1 MERFLAA
8 LAFALI
14 IPGAVFAQTLPVPVT
29 PRACDVTKVTTGGTA
44 VTAFTGPANGFTLE
58 NPSSATEPLLYS
70 LAGAAAPS
78 VGGSTFDLAAG
89 SAIQFNPQL
98 SGSVNLSVNAAS
110 NNHAFACMRY

>member
-1 MERFLAA
+1 MKRFLAA
-8 LAFALI
+8 LPFVLFPVLAI
-14 IPGAVFAQTLPVPVT
+14 AQTLPVPVT
-29 PRACDVTKVTTGGTA
+29 PRACDVTQVTTGGTA

-70 LAGAAAPS
+70 LIGAAASS

-89 SAIQFNPQL
+89 AAIQFSPQL